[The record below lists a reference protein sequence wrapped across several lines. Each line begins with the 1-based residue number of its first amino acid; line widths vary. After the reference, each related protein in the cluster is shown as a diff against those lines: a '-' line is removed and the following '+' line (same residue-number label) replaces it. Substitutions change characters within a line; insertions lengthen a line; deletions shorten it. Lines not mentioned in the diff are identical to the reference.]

1 MNRKVFR
8 SGNSLAITLP
18 PDALTRM
25 GVSEGSEVE
34 VTEDVDTGTLTLRA
48 ADADLANVDLKLM
61 RHLAEFVERYRP
73 ELEALSNR

>member
-18 PDALTRM
+18 PDALARM
-25 GVSEGSEVE
+25 GVTEGSVIE
-34 VTEDVDTGTLTLRA
+34 VTEDVDSGILTLRS

-73 ELEALSNR
+73 ELEELANR

>member
-18 PDALTRM
+18 PDALARM
-25 GVSEGSEVE
+25 GVTEGSEVE

-61 RHLAEFVERYRP
+61 RHLTEFVERYRP

>member
-18 PDALTRM
+18 QDALARM
-25 GVSEGSEVE
+25 GVTEGSEVE
-34 VTEDVDTGTLTLRA
+34 VIEDVETGTLTLRA
-48 ADADLANVDLKLM
+48 ANADLANVDLKLM

-73 ELEALSNR
+73 ELEALANR